1 MQKKLFTQIRN
12 EWRGNLWL
20 ALELLVVSVV
30 LWYIIDMLYCSL
42 ATYNEPNHAASTPS
56 IAISS
61 RWER

>member
-30 LWYIIDMLYCSL
+30 MWYI
-42 ATYNEPNHAASTPS
+42 A
-56 IAISS
+56 
-61 RWER
+61 W

>member
-30 LWYIIDMLYCSL
+30 MWYIIDMSRG
-42 ATYNEPNHAASTPS
+42 ASTPNTATS
-56 IAISS
+56 W
-61 RWER
+61 RWAC

>member
-30 LWYIIDMLYCSL
+30 LWYIIDTLYCSL
-42 ATYNEPNHAASTPS
+42 ATYNEPRGSK
-56 IAISS
+56 
-61 RWER
+61 